1 MSFNRSSKFVGV
13 MNAGAY
19 WVGTRQL
26 SAQDVLNS
34 STVVGTTVADALD
47 TLSGGGGGGITS
59 INGQTGATQTFAVG
73 APSGT
78 DFAIASAAD
87 THTFTIPNA
96 SAGARGFV
104 STGTQA
110 FAGVKTFNSRPTI
123 LGDNIL
129 ATNTVDTLNNKTLID
144 STTYFADNV
153 DPLKLFQFD
162 GAFLTSGATR
172 TLTVPDASGTLSLIA
187 NTETLTNKTLTAA
200 SNNITAN
207 SLRSATTTVSVNAA
221 TAPTSGQVLTA
232 TSDTTATWQTPAG
245 GNITTLNG
253 QTGAVQTFA
262 LDALGADIAIS
273 SAADTHTFSVPNAGA
288 TVRGV
293 VSTGA
298 QTFAGVK
305 TFTSAPVIS
314 QITNTGTLTLPTATT
329 TLVGTGTTDTLTNK
343 TLTDATN
350 NVTANGLR
358 TATTTVAVSS
368 ATAPT
373 SGQVLT
379 ATSGTAA
386 TWQTP
391 AAAIT
396 SLGGQT
402 GATQSLAV
410 GTTGTDITWTSATNT
425 HTLNVPSASATARG
439 VVTTGAQTFA
449 GEKTFTTAPV
459 FSAITNTGTIT
470 LPTATTTLVGT
481 GTTDTLTNKTI
492 TATSNNVTANSLRS
506 ATTSV
511 DVAAATAP
519 SSGQVLTAT
528 SSTAATWQT
537 PTGGTTFSDSVFR
550 VQDNGDATKQLA
562 FELSGITTATTRTW
576 TAPNVSGVSIVNTA
590 TGTDGL
596 TLNALGG
603 STASASK
610 SCSYGWSAVASASNA
625 VAVGQASLSSGIS
638 AVALGSASTA
648 NGTGC
653 VAVGTTAN
661 AGLGLGAL
669 CTAIGGASSAGSAV
683 GANTA
688 LGYNSSAQSN
698 STTAIGANSSCS
710 ANNAISLGEAC
721 ANAGADAVAI
731 GRNLT
736 NLTANVLA
744 IKVGTQTFVSGLAI
758 TTVGTSAGALPAN
771 VDYMTVTINGTARK
785 ILLYQ

>member
-1 MSFNRSSKFVGV
+1 MSLNRSSKFVSV

-19 WVGTRQL
+19 WVGTRQI
-26 SAQDVLNS
+26 SAQDVLNG

-47 TLSGGGGGGITS
+47 TLSGGGGGITS
-59 INGQTGATQTFAVG
+59 LGGQTGATQTFAVG

-78 DFAIASAAD
+78 DFAISSSAN

-104 STGTQA
+104 STGTQT
-110 FAGVKTFNSRPTI
+110 FAGAKTFTSAPAFTQIISAGATLQLPSVATTI
-123 LGDNIL
+123 VG
-129 ATNTVDTLNNKTLID
+129 TNTSDNLSNKFLEDNTVFFVDNLDNTKRIQLQASGI
-144 STTYFADNV
+144 TT
-153 DPLKLFQFD
+153 
-162 GAFLTSGATR
+162 GTTR
-172 TLTVPDASGTLSLIA
+172 TLTVPDENGTITLNSGTQ
-187 NTETLTNKTLTAA
+187 TLVNKTITDA
-200 SNNITAN
+200 SNNVTA
-207 SLRSATTTVSVNAA
+207 SGLHTSSTTVNIVAS
-221 TAPTSGQVLTA
+221 APTAGQVLTA
-232 TSDTTATWQTPAG
+232 TSGTAATWQTPAAG
-245 GNITTLNG
+245 GITSLGG
-253 QTGAVQTFA
+253 QTGGTQTFA
-262 LDALGADIAIS
+262 ADGAGTDFAIN
-273 SAADTHTFSVPNAGA
+273 SATNTHTFSLPSASA
-288 TVRGV
+288 TARGLV
-293 VSTGA
+293 TTGA

-305 TFTSAPVIS
+305 TFSSAPVIS
-314 QITNTGTLTLPTATT
+314 TITNTGTLTLPTATT

-358 TATTTVAVSS
+358 SATTTVVVSS

-373 SGQVLT
+373 AGQVLT
-379 ATSGTAA
+379 AIDSVSASWQTATSGT
-386 TWQTP
+386 
-391 AAAIT
+391 
-396 SLGGQT
+396 
-402 GATQSLAV
+402 
-410 GTTGTDITWTSATNT
+410 
-425 HTLNVPSASATARG
+425 
-439 VVTTGAQTFA
+439 TF
-449 GEKTFTTAPV
+449 
-459 FSAITNTGTIT
+459 N
-470 LPTATTTLVGT
+470 
-481 GTTDTLTNKTI
+481 D
-492 TATSNNVTANSLRS
+492 
-506 ATTSV
+506 
-511 DVAAATAP
+511 D
-519 SSGQVLTAT
+519 
-528 SSTAATWQT
+528 
-537 PTGGTTFSDSVFR
+537 VFR
-550 VQDNGDATKQLA
+550 IRDNGDTTKQLA

-610 SCSYGWSAVASASNA
+610 ACSYGWSAVASASNA

-638 AVALGSASTA
+638 AVALGPASTA

-653 VAVGTTAN
+653 VAVGPTAS

-669 CTAIGGASSAGSAV
+669 CTAIGGQSSAGSAV